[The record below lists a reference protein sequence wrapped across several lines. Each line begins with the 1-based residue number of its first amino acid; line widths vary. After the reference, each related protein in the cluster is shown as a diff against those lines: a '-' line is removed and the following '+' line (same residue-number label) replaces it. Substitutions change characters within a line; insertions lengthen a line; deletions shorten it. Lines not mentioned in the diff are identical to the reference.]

1 MRWGKNS
8 NLTDLA
14 NYKTFYLTKEIVAKK
29 ETDIGNFSVQP
40 GIWLII
46 GFMDWSANQDCVYSF
61 MLNGRNV
68 RASAINGGGTMNV
81 SIVKSSAAT
90 TISVAAY
97 HNGTQTMTAR
107 SNIYA
112 IKLG

>member
-1 MRWGKNS
+1 MLCSELAN
-8 NLTDLA
+8 LA
-14 NYKTFYLTKEIVAKK
+14 NYKTFYLTKEIVADK
-29 ETDIGNFSVQP
+29 ETNIGNFSVQP

-46 GFMDWSANQDCVYSF
+46 GFMDWNTNQNCVYSF

-81 SIVKSSAAT
+81 SIVKSSAAI
-90 TISVAAY
+90 TIPVAAY
-97 HNGTQTMTAR
+97 HSGTETMTAR
-107 SNIYA
+107 SRIYA

>member
-1 MRWGKNS
+1 MIYS
-8 NLTDLA
+8 DLTNLA
-14 NYKTFYLTKEIVAKK
+14 NYKEFYLTKEIVTNK

-40 GIWLII
+40 GTWLII
-46 GFMDWSANQDCVYSF
+46 GFMDWNTNQNCVYSF

-81 SIVKSSAAT
+81 SIVKSSVAT
-90 TISVAAY
+90 TIPVAAY

-107 SNIYA
+107 SRIYA